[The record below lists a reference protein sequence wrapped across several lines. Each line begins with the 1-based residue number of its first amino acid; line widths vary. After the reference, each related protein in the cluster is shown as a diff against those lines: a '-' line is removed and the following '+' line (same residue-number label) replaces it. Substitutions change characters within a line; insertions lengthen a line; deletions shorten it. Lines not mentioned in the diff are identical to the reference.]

1 MGQRIAIVTDST
13 ADFPAGV
20 AEKLGI
26 RVVPVHVVIDGVG
39 YLDGASLTSGQLVDR
54 MKQGAEVQTRAA
66 APAVYADLFES
77 LLARYDRVLSFQVS
91 SQLSDCCESA
101 GNALFLL
108 APGDAERV
116 DVFDT
121 GAVSIGQAMYVLMA
135 LRFLKKK
142 GRIAGMKE
150 ALDARLAASV
160 NLVTVEDLSWL
171 RRNGTVGG
179 LSSLFGKVLDLK
191 PLLTLTGG
199 ALTLVGQARGLDRA
213 LNELVARARRVKG
226 GNMAPWEVWVCHCD
240 AQESAFYLR
249 NRLADALAME
259 ARAIHL
265 VEAGVS
271 VAVRVGPGSCGW
283 GMVPLEGR

>member
-26 RVVPVHVVIDGVG
+26 RVVPVHVVMDGAD
-39 YLDGASLTSGQLVDR
+39 YLDGVSMTPGQLVAR
-54 MKQGAEVQTRAA
+54 MKQGAEVVTRAG
-66 APAVYADLFES
+66 APAVYADLYES
-77 LLARYDRVLSFQVS
+77 LLARYDRVLSFQPS
-91 SQLSDCCESA
+91 SRLSDCCESA
-101 GNALFLL
+101 GNALSLL

-121 GAVSIGQAMYVLMA
+121 GAVSIGQAMYILMA

-160 NLVTVEDLSWL
+160 NLWTVEDPSRL
-171 RRNGTVGG
+171 RKSGTVGG
-179 LSSLFGKVLDLK
+179 LSSLVGKVFDIK
-191 PLLTLTGG
+191 PILTLTGG
-199 ALTLVGQARGLDRA
+199 ALTLVGQARGMDRA
-213 LNELVARARRVKG
+213 LTEMVARAGRVKG
-226 GNMAPWEVWVCHCD
+226 DDTAPWEVWVCHCD

-259 ARAIHL
+259 ARTIHL
-265 VEAGVS
+265 VEAGVA
-271 VAVRVGPGSCGW
+271 VAVHVGPGSCGW